1 MVRGARTRLT
11 TPPPGPFRPG
21 FWRSPLRG
29 PWLTTVLGSLLLAG
43 VTIVAVTGFL
53 SHAAYMPSLG
63 RNAIVPVDRDLPLTF
78 GWPASP
84 RWLYAFT
91 QGLHVNAGLVAIPLL
106 LAKLWSVIPRL
117 FAWPPVRSA
126 AQAIERAAI
135 ALLVGS
141 ALFELATG
149 VVNMQSWY
157 PFSFNFV
164 VAHYYGAVVFVAS
177 LVLHVVVKLPVMRR
191 AWRDQR
197 GLAPLRA
204 RTLAAT
210 VPEPRDP
217 DGLVAADPA
226 APTITRRGLLG
237 LVGAGSATLLV
248 ANAGESIGGP
258 LRRTALLAPRR
269 GSGFPVNKTAR
280 AARITPAMVGAGW
293 RLRLVGAGGHEQ
305 QLSRD
310 ALLALPLRAATLPIA
325 CVEGWSTTQRWEGV
339 PLAALAERVGARD
352 AASLLVVSLQPAG
365 VLRQATLTGTQ
376 FRAEDALLAL
386 RVNGADLS
394 LDHGFPAR
402 IIVPALPGVHNTKWV
417 SDLRWA
423 T

>member
-1 MVRGARTRLT
+1 MVRRPGLSASA
-11 TPPPGPFRPG
+11 PPPGPFRPG

-29 PWLTTVLGSLLLAG
+29 PWLTTVLGTLLLAG
-43 VTIVAVTGFL
+43 VVVVAVTGFL

-63 RNAIVPVDRDLPLTF
+63 RNAIVPVARDLPLTF
-78 GWPASP
+78 GWPSSP
-84 RWLYAFT
+84 SWLYALT
-91 QGLHVNAGLVAIPLL
+91 QGLHVNVGLVTIPLL

-117 FAWPPVRSA
+117 FAWPPVESA
-126 AQAIERAAI
+126 AQAIERLAI

-141 ALFELATG
+141 ALFQFATG
-149 VVNMQSWY
+149 VVNMQNWY

-177 LVLHVVVKLPVMRR
+177 LAIHVVVKLPVMAR

-197 GLAPLRA
+197 GLAPLRV
-204 RTLAAT
+204 RTLAET

-258 LRRTALLAPRR
+258 LRGTALLAPRR
-269 GSGFPVNKTAR
+269 GGGFPVNKTAR
-280 AARITPAMVGAGW
+280 AARITPAMVGAAW
-293 RLRLVGAGGHEQ
+293 RLALVGADGQGAA
-305 QLSRD
+305 LSRD
-310 ALLALPLRAATLPIA
+310 ELLALPLHAADLPIA
-325 CVEGWSTTQRWEGV
+325 CVEGWSTTQRWEGI

-352 AASLLVVSLQPAG
+352 ASSLLVVSLQPAG
-365 VLRQATLTGTQ
+365 VLRQATLTGGQ
-376 FRAEDALLAL
+376 FRADDALLAL

-394 LDHGFPAR
+394 MDHGFPAR

-417 SDLRWA
+417 SDLRWS